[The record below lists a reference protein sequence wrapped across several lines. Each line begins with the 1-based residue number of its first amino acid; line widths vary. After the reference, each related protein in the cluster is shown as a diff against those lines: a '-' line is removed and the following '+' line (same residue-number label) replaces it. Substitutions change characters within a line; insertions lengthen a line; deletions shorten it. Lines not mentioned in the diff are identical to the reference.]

1 MRQREDVVVKHI
13 WYWANIEGKSAT
25 EESVR
30 NDSNNGGSGAELKSS
45 EDHVLGSTSSR
56 FADHGLGINS
66 VIICLYTII
75 F

>member
-1 MRQREDVVVKHI
+1 
-13 WYWANIEGKSAT
+13 
-25 EESVR
+25 VR